1 MSTKILKYCL
11 LAGGVLLA
19 LALAIGST
27 LPKTALAEDP
37 VSPRLISVTGEA
49 LLQVKPDM
57 ATITCGVQTEAMT
70 AKESQNDN
78 AGKMTAV
85 INALVASGISKDDI
99 QTSDFSLH
107 AMYEWQGENASKRVL
122 VGYRCNN
129 NVVVR
134 LKDIA
139 NIGIVIDAA
148 TGAGANNIG
157 GISFGLQDSKPQ
169 QDALLAEAVKNA
181 REKAEIMA
189 KAAGVNIVSV
199 YRISDQVSSASP
211 VVERSMMMDLAKGAS
226 TPIEPGS
233 LTISVSVSVDYA
245 F

>member
-1 MSTKILKYCL
+1 

-19 LALAIGST
+19 LALAVGSA

-37 VSPRLISVTGEA
+37 ASPRLISVTGEA

-57 ATITCGVQTEAMT
+57 AAITFGVQTQAAT
-70 AKESQNDN
+70 AQDAQKDN
-78 AGKMTAV
+78 AGRMTAV
-85 INALVASGISKDDI
+85 INALVAKGIAKDDI
-99 QTSDFSLH
+99 QTSNFSLH
-107 AMYEWQGENASKRVL
+107 PVYEWQGERDSKQVL
-122 VGYRCNN
+122 VGYRCSN
-129 NVVVR
+129 NVIVR

-139 NIGIVIDAA
+139 NIGPVIDAA
-148 TGAGANNIG
+148 TEAGANNIG
-157 GISFGLQDSKPQ
+157 GISFGLLDPKPQ

-189 KAAGVNIVSV
+189 KAAGVNIISV
-199 YRISDQVSSASP
+199 YTISDGYSNVSP
-211 VVERSMMMDLAKGAS
+211 VVERSMMMDSAKGAS

-233 LTISVSVSVDYA
+233 LTIRASVQVQYS